1 MIEKVKE
8 YKTVNKKG
16 RFRRGII
23 EPFLITAL
31 PKNVA
36 TILDVGCG
44 TGEYHQL
51 IFKERETITKLIGI
65 DLSKEIL
72 ESAVKTDKSQYL
84 CMDSLNIQLEEKFD
98 CILAIF
104 LI

>member
-1 MIEKVKE
+1 MIEKVEE

-23 EPFLITAL
+23 EPFLISVL

-51 IFKERETITKLIGI
+51 IFK
-65 DLSKEIL
+65 
-72 ESAVKTDKSQYL
+72 
-84 CMDSLNIQLEEKFD
+84 
-98 CILAIF
+98 
-104 LI
+104 